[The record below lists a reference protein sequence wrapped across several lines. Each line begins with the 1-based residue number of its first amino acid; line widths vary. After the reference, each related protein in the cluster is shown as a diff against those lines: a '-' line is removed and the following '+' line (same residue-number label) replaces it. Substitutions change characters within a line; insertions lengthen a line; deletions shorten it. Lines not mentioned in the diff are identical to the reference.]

1 MQGDQGEEEFL
12 VDATKN
18 GYPFVE
24 VKVLNKVVVAGDQS
38 EGFLK
43 LRASLLKQM
52 DKLPRQEKDAETS
65 KKGTE

>member
-12 VDATKN
+12 TEATKK

-24 VKVLNKVVVAGDQS
+24 LKVLHKVVVAGDQS

-43 LRASLLKQM
+43 LGASLLKQM
-52 DKLPRQEKDAETS
+52 DKLSRKEEEKLT
-65 KKGTE
+65 